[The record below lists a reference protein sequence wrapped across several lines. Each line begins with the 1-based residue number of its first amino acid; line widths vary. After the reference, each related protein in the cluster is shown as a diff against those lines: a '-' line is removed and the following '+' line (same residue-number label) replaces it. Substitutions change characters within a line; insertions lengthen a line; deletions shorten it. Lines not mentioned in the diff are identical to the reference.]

1 VIARVFPGPRLAVHA
16 GGDQA
21 PAKGRAQQQVIDAQS
36 GVAGKGVSEIF
47 PEGVDPLPR
56 VERPQRVGPAL
67 LDQAAIGIA
76 HLRPEQRVIDPAL
89 RRIDVEIG
97 RHHVE
102 VAGENGRCS
111 AVQKT
116 RSSSALWQAATAH
129 RFVKGQSGNSR
140 GRPPGAKNMKT
151 LLTKALNELVVVT
164 DNGGRRKVS
173 KREAIITQLVNR
185 SAKAD
190 FKAIQILLGMIRDIE
205 SDTDP
210 RSSDPTFTEAD
221 QQIIQ
226 RLQARFRGEKG

>member
-1 VIARVFPGPRLAVHA
+1 LPPDDQRDYEVGYGKPPRH
-16 GGDQA
+16 
-21 PAKGRAQQQVIDAQS
+21 S
-36 GVAGKGVSEIF
+36 
-47 PEGVDPLPR
+47 
-56 VERPQRVGPAL
+56 
-67 LDQAAIGIA
+67 
-76 HLRPEQRVIDPAL
+76 
-89 RRIDVEIG
+89 
-97 RHHVE
+97 
-102 VAGENGRCS
+102 
-111 AVQKT
+111 
-116 RSSSALWQAATAH
+116 

-151 LLTKALNELVVVT
+151 LLSKALNELVVVT

-210 RSSDPTFTEAD
+210 HSSDPTFTEAD